1 VSPEG
6 VSVSHR
12 PDAIRI
18 FLDRPPVNALTVEM
32 LGNITA
38 LIAGARAGSRPLL
51 ITGSS
56 RIFSAGFDVKHPVS
70 DTPAVNGAAR
80 ECVTAVQQY
89 PGPTVAAVE
98 GAAVGLGLLI
108 ASSAAIL
115 VVSRTAQLRMPEV
128 ALGIV
133 SEVQP
138 LRRFLPDP
146 WIRRLWLVG
155 GGFSRGPLIRRL
167 CLLGE
172 AFSAEQLHLESVG
185 AAVCE
190 PGTAR
195 DRAEEVIAAMNGVD

>member
-38 LIAGARAGSRPLL
+38 VIAGARAGSQPLL

-70 DTPAVNGAAR
+70 DRPAVNGAAR

-108 ASSAAIL
+108 AASADIL

-133 SEVQP
+133 SDVQP

-146 WIRRLWLVG
+146 W
-155 GGFSRGPLIRRL
+155 IRRL

-172 AFSAEQLHLESVG
+172 AFSAEQLHFESAG
-185 AAVCE
+185 ATVCE
-190 PGTAR
+190 PGTAQ
-195 DRAEEVIAAMNGVD
+195 DRAEEVIAAMNGVDAAALRRVKQRLYE